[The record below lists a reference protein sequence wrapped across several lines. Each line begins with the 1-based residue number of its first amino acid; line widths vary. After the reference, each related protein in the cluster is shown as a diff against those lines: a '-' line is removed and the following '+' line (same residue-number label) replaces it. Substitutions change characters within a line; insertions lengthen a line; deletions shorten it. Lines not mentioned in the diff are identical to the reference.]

1 MPKIFKKRP
10 LNSKLINQFVFRDLA
25 TNSFF
30 FYKKLNKIEENKQQ
44 NLTMSTVLT
53 LQN

>member
-1 MPKIFKKRP
+1 MPKMFKKQP
-10 LNSKLINQFVFRDLA
+10 LNTKMINHFTIRDLA